1 MRRGVSS
8 KNGAL
13 GTSKAVEGQPFTQA
27 MRNLNQ
33 DVAYQDKPAFKAF
46 LETDS
51 KRVIEAVRLI
61 GKV

>member
-33 DVAYQDKPAFKAF
+33 AVAYQDQPAFKAF
-46 LETDS
+46 LDDPLG
-51 KRVIEAVRLI
+51 IRLEE
-61 GKV
+61 